1 MIIDLLAVNSISA
14 GSTEKKIIWTKN
26 NTAKSCG
33 FHGNDLSSVQIP
45 KELCLKKC
53 EETFECTHFT
63 WTEHYSGTCWMK
75 KGLVSKNDAFQT
87 NDSTTMCGLT
97 NDCRSGSTSSSIRW
111 SRSDWAQGCG
121 FRENDLSNVQI
132 PKEHCLKK
140 CENTFGCTHFTW
152 TEHFGSICWMKKGL
166 VSKNDAFQTGYD
178 STLCGMVNDYSLEN
192 TGSSLRWHRNDWAKS
207 CDFCGSNLLNVQ
219 IPIEP
224 CVNKC
229 AETSECTHFTWTN
242 HNNGTCWM
250 KKGLVSKN
258 QAIPT
263 YDSSAICGIIE
274 RTR

>member
-1 MIIDLLAVNSISA
+1 MVIDLLAVNSISA

-45 KELCLKKC
+45 KDLCLKKC

-63 WTEHYSGTCWMK
+63 WTKHYSGTCWMK

-111 SRSDWAQGCG
+111 NRSDWAQGCG

-140 CENTFGCTHFTW
+140 CEDTFGCTHFTW

-178 STLCGMVNDYSLEN
+178 STLCGM
-192 TGSSLRWHRNDWAKS
+192 
-207 CDFCGSNLLNVQ
+207 
-219 IPIEP
+219 
-224 CVNKC
+224 
-229 AETSECTHFTWTN
+229 
-242 HNNGTCWM
+242 
-250 KKGLVSKN
+250 
-258 QAIPT
+258 
-263 YDSSAICGIIE
+263 
-274 RTR
+274 